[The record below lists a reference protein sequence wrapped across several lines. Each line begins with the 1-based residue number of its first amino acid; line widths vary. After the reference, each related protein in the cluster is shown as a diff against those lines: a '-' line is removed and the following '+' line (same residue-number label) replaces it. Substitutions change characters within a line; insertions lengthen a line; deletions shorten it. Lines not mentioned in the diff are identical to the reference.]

1 MKNTQGRHSVL
12 NRALA
17 FLLAVVMVAGYFPTN
32 IWKVSATEANGITT
46 VADPQTLTRPETI
59 YGDNTLNAGKVTV
72 GKSVSTS
79 SVTVNGKNVPLS
91 NPDNFLVTMTQ
102 TAQVMGLSSET
113 SVPVDVVFVL
123 DTSGSMEGD
132 RTKSMVNAANSA
144 IKSLM
149 EANKDNRVS
158 VVAFSSAAAWWDGEW
173 TDWGQGT
180 SNGAA
185 ANVLSPLAHYDD
197 NTNTAT
203 TADDAASNH
212 LRWANSSGTASTNG
226 AYLLGRGSGNISA
239 GYRRGNHEDAGGTNI
254 HAGIALGAQQLMKV
268 TDTTVTYEGGTT
280 INRMPFIVVLSDG
293 APTFASSSTNW
304 YEPSQTAQNGD
315 GNNAYT
321 GNGFL
326 AALTAAYYK
335 GAITDHYYGS
345 AADNSNRC
353 YVYTIGVSVGN
364 NTLANLT
371 LNPKENFNANATGN
385 NHGGRFTSYWNSY
398 NRNNLTNGFT
408 VEVNDDQNF
417 RITNTTISATKNF
430 ITGKNTSGTV
440 MYTEGTGITYNDGFY
455 SATQTNE
462 IAGIFDDIVAEIS
475 KKAISVPT
483 KVDNYGADFSGY
495 VTFTDPIGEYME
507 IKEMKGIIADG
518 NFYKGSTAAQYLA
531 SGANEKFNTMIRQVL
546 TTRLS
551 MTESTEVSVND
562 LLSTADG
569 NSITWW
575 GSTYNVGEEDT
586 GMQVVGAAADDSIEY
601 ITAST
606 TQIPE
611 EADYVCRSYFY
622 YGTAGSTVEKPNH
635 EYLYFVVRVQ
645 RALKAPYQQT
655 VVISMPASL
664 LSMEKV
670 LITESKDDDGNAV
683 YTASVQEAEPARVVY
698 EVGLR
703 SDITAE
709 NVDQIV
715 SASYKGETVNGTG
728 SVNYDAATGT
738 YHFFT
743 NDWDRTQDGSEHHRA
758 MAKATFDAAMD
769 NAFYTYQTD
778 TLIVD
783 ANGNA
788 VTSNPKGKTAY
799 YVREYYDW
807 SNVNANADGE
817 FAATPKTQLIKIE
830 VPSDA
835 TLVEK
840 DGKWYIPKDSHT
852 ASTLETIGDDIEKTS
867 NTTGTALIVS
877 HAHRTGNQY
886 NSHYTVLLGNNG
898 KLSLKSNPPV
908 PEKTVHVNGSV
919 TDDNGKE
926 VKVDDELTYEITVE
940 NTLNKQ
946 EEFTITDQVPAG
958 TVFVSADNGGTQAD
972 GTVTWK
978 LSIPANSTKTVK
990 MTVRVTKDALNTN
1003 VVPSTIKNTAVVTF
1017 PNNAKYTTNSVEN
1030 PPYGKTAAD
1039 QSGKDTADQPG
1050 YQVGDEI
1057 TFHIRFHNN
1066 ATNSDGA
1073 YVDANVTIVDKIPAG
1088 TELVEGTI
1096 TNNGT
1101 VDADGTI
1108 TWNLTN
1114 VKANMAGVVSFR
1126 VRILA
1131 SAGDTVTNYSTI
1143 TVGNNPT
1150 ITTNTTETKVAKGD
1164 LVLTKTVAAG
1174 DEQTKEFTLTL
1185 TESTGMLN
1193 GTFSGVAFAD
1203 GYAEVTIKHGQTV
1216 TIQDLPAGVKITVA
1230 ELAPDGWTATYDGAA
1245 TAQEVTITADAAA
1258 TATVNV
1264 NNDYHAKPVTFQ
1276 LKGKKTFVGETFPTG
1291 VTFTF
1296 RAVQCDANGTVLSDP
1311 ITVTAKTTSPNGEI
1325 LFSAREFTTAFGE
1338 RYYKI
1343 TEDGTTVPGLITDN
1357 SAYLLYLKVV
1367 DDGKGNLQLTH
1378 KLSKDGKEISSG
1390 ENQTGTVTVEG
1401 ADFTNTY
1408 PEPTS
1413 ITLGG
1418 DKTLSG
1424 RYQVPGEFGF
1434 QLLVPGNNSVDS
1446 GSAVVRDTTSNVV
1459 NADNGYNG
1467 SFSFDPI
1474 TYTAEDMVNED
1485 GTIAMEK
1492 TFYYYIREIPGQ
1504 NADITYDPAHYV
1516 VTVTV
1521 KNLDGKLEASKSIVK
1536 YEEAGA
1542 DTAIAVNKVSFGNT
1556 FKVQDTRVI
1565 LTGTKVLTG
1574 RTMREGEF
1582 SFSVYRADASGSYQK
1597 TKENQVSSGVS
1608 TAAGKINFSPIGFQ
1622 VLDMLDQDGNIL
1634 ASKDFYFAVIENHPI
1649 PGSATSDPNMYYD
1662 PAEYLVKVTVTYDA
1676 SEGTL
1681 TAGTPVVVAGGQTIA
1696 FSNIQNPSTI
1706 TVKPIA
1712 VKKITGSSLPDGLSF
1727 SFKVVPV
1734 SGGTD
1739 AATGTSTPITGSY
1752 VAGSAIDAGFT
1763 SMVYSYELWNEK
1775 KDADGV
1781 ATFTYWILESNTGSA
1796 GNGVDYTTV
1805 RYLYEVKVT
1814 RTATNALVTT
1824 ETYYKQNDGVADG
1837 NTDAANYTTVIA
1849 TYTSTQGKDAYNE
1862 FVNTV
1867 KAAVVFTNN
1876 YYAETQ
1882 INLTAKKQMNG
1893 MELEG
1898 KDFDFLLQRLDST
1911 GAIIPDSKT
1920 TGSND
1925 QKGNITFATLNYS
1938 SAMLTDAYKA
1948 EDGCYYFSY
1957 LLNEIKPAD
1966 VAIKGVD
1973 YDETKYIVTVKITQT
1988 AGAEGAAGTLTAELA
2003 GVSYATESNGKYT
2016 PGEKVENFTAAG
2028 NTNITFEN
2036 TYSVKQGTEVVIE
2049 ATKTLT
2055 GRDFVMNDGV
2065 GEFGFALYRQ
2075 DRENSEIWHNIGT
2088 AFNDADGKVSFTR
2101 YFNANTLTHMTD
2113 AFQDIDNDGKE
2124 EYVAI
2129 YRINEINGGL
2139 GGVTYSGAVYYVKA
2153 IIEHDMDNAK
2163 YVCQSIT
2170 YYTDAACETVA
2181 EKVEFVNTYKTNDT
2195 GFTPVASKELL
2206 GAGGNAVDLSNYSF
2220 SFEVVEIKEDGT
2232 VKTHD
2237 NGAAVVTAT
2246 GRSDATG
2253 KVTFSD
2259 VIYNGLQEVKCENKT
2274 NGASGDHTHYYMIRE
2289 SQGTAQGI
2297 TYSKQNYYIKVTVN
2311 DNGKG
2316 TLSVKDVTY
2325 YKDLFNTAID
2335 ANQVVFTNHHG
2346 SGSTELNL
2354 TVNKVVQVQYPMRP
2368 QTFALRGT
2376 PVIDPGAEYELTGS
2390 EFDFEVYKANAN
2402 FEITDPTAVASGT
2415 NGAGS
2420 GEATVPFTTIT
2431 YTRKDAYENGNVV
2444 SGQASSQTYYYVIK
2458 ELVPSE
2464 GSIPGVSIDTKE
2476 IHATVTV
2483 TDDGYGN
2490 MTAAAV
2496 YANGDQTFTNTYQV
2510 KDPVS
2515 VTLTAVKEL
2524 IGKDMETFTFQLKDA
2539 DGNVLNEKQ
2548 NDGSTV
2554 TFDALTF
2561 YLPGTYTYTV
2571 TEVKGTNEHMT
2582 YDETEYTV
2590 IIEVWDDRKGEL
2602 YTVVTV
2608 RNGSD
2613 AVELMKFT
2621 NTYKHPELTVDLST
2635 QINANKTVAGPEDE
2649 SLEYLLKKYEFRFE
2663 VIDLE
2668 GNPVLDA
2675 DGNPMVGVTD
2685 ENGNITFP
2693 EFVFEMAGVYH
2704 YLIRE
2709 QAAYEDRRITT
2720 DDQIWCAHIQVIYDS
2735 AEGVLKIMPDGCT
2748 THLYNPAVHNAEG
2761 GMENPVFI
2769 NRYDPKDIS
2778 VQVNGKKILEGRP
2791 LLNHE
2796 FTFRLLDEK
2805 GNIAAEAKN
2814 HSDGSITFYLDY
2826 ALEDLVD
2833 SDGKQVPEK
2842 VFTYQMV
2849 EVIPDSKL
2857 GGVRY
2862 TEKRVAVQV
2871 TVTDNQEG
2879 QLTAT
2884 VEYAEKAQFVNTY
2897 DAADGTAVIEAL
2909 KVLEGISLSGKVFQF
2924 QLLDEDSNP
2933 VLDAEGNP
2941 IVAANDADGKIR
2953 FEIPMTEAGT
2963 YKYQIAEIKGNIPG
2977 VTYDENTYQATVTVT
2992 DNLAGQLIC
3001 VTTYENNAVPTFVNV
3016 YEADGAVAL
3025 IEATKKYTGNKLA
3038 GEDFE
3043 FQLLDAQNNVVAT
3056 AKNDADGNIF
3066 LSCTFEEAGEY
3077 VFTLVEKAG
3086 SDDHITYDD
3095 RIVTVTVTVTD
3106 NGEGKLIASAPV
3118 YDTADGKAPVFKN
3131 TYTPD
3136 PIQVTVEASKQYTG
3150 GKALKDNDFTFQLL
3164 DSENKVVASA
3174 KNTADGKISFLLD
3187 IEAEG
3192 TYTYT
3197 MVEKAGT
3204 DAQITYDANQYTV
3217 TVKVTNVDGV
3227 LTAAVTY
3234 GTEEG
3239 EAPVFQNTWK
3249 LEKIGITLT
3258 GTKTLTGR
3266 DMKAGEFKFQVHDS
3280 TGTLVATGTNDAK
3293 GNINFTPVGIVTKGT
3308 YLLTISE
3315 VAGSAEYVTYD
3326 KTTFQ
3331 VKVVV
3336 ENVDGKLVPKIT
3348 YPDGE
3353 IAFENSYDE
3362 PDNPETGDNSPIYW
3376 MVGLLAI
3383 SALAMVL
3390 LIVLR
3395 PKKSG
3400 KYTK

>member
-1 MKNTQGRHSVL
+1 M
-12 NRALA
+12 
-17 FLLAVVMVAGYFPTN
+17 
-32 IWKVSATEANGITT
+32 
-46 VADPQTLTRPETI
+46 LT
-59 YGDNTLNAGKVTV
+59 D
-72 GKSVSTS
+72 
-79 SVTVNGKNVPLS
+79 
-91 NPDNFLVTMTQ
+91 
-102 TAQVMGLSSET
+102 
-113 SVPVDVVFVL
+113 
-123 DTSGSMEGD
+123 
-132 RTKSMVNAANSA
+132 
-144 IKSLM
+144 
-149 EANKDNRVS
+149 
-158 VVAFSSAAAWWDGEW
+158 
-173 TDWGQGT
+173 
-180 SNGAA
+180 
-185 ANVLSPLAHYDD
+185 
-197 NTNTAT
+197 
-203 TADDAASNH
+203 
-212 LRWANSSGTASTNG
+212 TASTTV
-226 AYLLGRGSGNISA
+226 RMEDGS
-239 GYRRGNHEDAGGTNI
+239 ELT
-254 HAGIALGAQQLMKV
+254 
-268 TDTTVTYEGGTT
+268 
-280 INRMPFIVVLSDG
+280 RMPFLIILSDG
-293 APTFASSSTNW
+293 QPTFSSSTSNW
-304 YEPSQTAQNGD
+304 YNPSSATNSEQGPGDEP
-315 GNNAYT
+315 YP

-335 GAITDHYYGS
+335 GAITEHYYGTKAS
-345 AADNSNRC
+345 EENRC
-353 YVYTIGVSVGN
+353 YVYTVGVGFSSLSGNDRYLAQITLDPDTYFADGQAGYYSTFKGYWDSYTAGNAFSVRVNGSN
-364 NTLANLT
+364 
-371 LNPKENFNANATGN
+371 GYY
-385 NHGGRFTSYWNSY
+385 GGSY
-398 NRNNLTNGFT
+398 NYSVSAASITATKSYVNGISSQGK
-408 VEVNDDQNF
+408 VMYAGGLAYNDDHFTANQTGD
-417 RITNTTISATKNF
+417 ITS
-430 ITGKNTSGTV
+430 V
-440 MYTEGTGITYNDGFY
+440 
-455 SATQTNE
+455 
-462 IAGIFDDIVAEIS
+462 FDDIVAEIS

-495 VTFTDPIGEYME
+495 VTFADPIGEYME
-507 IKEMKGIIADG
+507 VKEMKGIIADG
-518 NFYKGSTAAQYLA
+518 NFYKGTTAAQYLA

-551 MTESTEVSVND
+551 MTESTEVSVDD
-562 LLSTADG
+562 LLATADG
-569 NSITWW
+569 NSLTWW
-575 GSTYNVGEEDT
+575 GSTYNVGEEET

-622 YGTAGSTVEKPNH
+622 YGTAGSTVENPNH
-635 EYLYFVVRVQ
+635 EYLYYVIRVQ
-645 RALKAPYQQT
+645 RSLRAPYQQT

-728 SVNYDAATGT
+728 SVNYDAATDT

-758 MAKATFDAAMD
+758 MAKATFDAAAD
-769 NAFYTYQTD
+769 NAFYTYQND

-788 VTSNPKGKTAY
+788 VTSDPKGKTAY

-807 SNVNANADGE
+807 TDESANADGA

-830 VPSDA
+830 VPSNA

-852 ASTLETIGDDIEKTS
+852 ASTLETIGDDIGKTS

-1150 ITTNTTETKVAKGD
+1150 VTTNTTETKVAKGD

-1174 DEQTKEFTLTL
+1174 DDQTKEFTLTL
-1185 TESTGMLN
+1185 TESTGKLN

-1245 TAQEVTITADAAA
+1245 TAQEVTVTADAAA

-1311 ITVTAKTTSPNGEI
+1311 ITVTATTTSPNGEI

-1357 SAYLLYLKVV
+1357 SVYLLYLKVV
-1367 DDGKGNLQLTH
+1367 DDGEGNLRLSYQ
-1378 KLSKDGKEISSG
+1378 LSKNGEEISSG
-1390 ENQTGTVTVEG
+1390 ENRTGTVTVEG

-1424 RYQVPGEFGF
+1424 RYQVPGEFDF
-1434 QLLVPGNNSVDS
+1434 QLLVPGYNSVGS
-1446 GSAVVRDTTSNVV
+1446 GSAVVRDTASNVV
-1459 NADNGYNG
+1459 NGDNGYNG

-1521 KNLDGKLEASKSIVK
+1521 KNVNGKLEASKSIVK

-1622 VLDMLDQDGNIL
+1622 VVDMLDQDGNIL

-1696 FSNIQNPSTI
+1696 FNNIQNPSTI
-1706 TVKPIA
+1706 TVKPVA

-1739 AATGTSTPITGSY
+1739 AATGTSTPITDSY

-1849 TYTSTQGKDAYNE
+1849 TYTSTQDKAAYNE
-1862 FVNTV
+1862 FVNSV

-1925 QKGNITFATLNYS
+1925 KNGNINFATLNYS

-2003 GVSYATESNGKYT
+2003 DVRYATESNGKYT
-2016 PGEKVENFTAAG
+2016 PGEKVEHFTAAG

-2075 DRENSEIWHNIGT
+2075 DRANSEIWHNIGT

-2316 TLSVKDVTY
+2316 TLSVKNVTY

-2354 TVNKVVQVQYPMRP
+2354 TVNKVVQVQYPVRP

-2464 GSIPGVSIDTKE
+2464 GSVPGVSIDTKE
-2476 IHATVTV
+2476 IHVTVTV

-2490 MTAAAV
+2490 MTATAV

-2571 TEVKGTNEHMT
+2571 TEVKGTNEYMT

-2590 IIEVWDDRKGEL
+2590 TIEVWDDREGEL

-2608 RNGSD
+2608 QNGSD

-2621 NTYKHPELTVDLST
+2621 NTYQHPELTVDLST

-2649 SLEYLLKKYEFRFE
+2649 SLEYLLKKYQFRFE

-2675 DGNPMVGVTD
+2675 DGNPMIGVTD

-2735 AEGVLKIMPDGCT
+2735 AEGILKIMPDGCT
-2748 THLYNPAVHNAEG
+2748 THLYNPATHNAEG

-2849 EVIPDSKL
+2849 EVVPDTKL

-3056 AKNDADGNIF
+3056 AKNDANGNIF

-3106 NGEGKLIASAPV
+3106 NGEGKLIASDPV
-3118 YDTADGKAPVFKN
+3118 YDTEDGKAPVFEN

-3136 PIQVTVEASKQYTG
+3136 PIQVTVEASKQFTG
-3150 GKALKDNDFTFQLL
+3150 GKALKGNDFTFQLL

-3187 IEAEG
+3187 IEEEG

-3204 DAQITYDANQYTV
+3204 DAQITYDATQYTV

-3227 LTAAVTY
+3227 LTVAVTY

-3249 LEKIGITLT
+3249 PEKIGITLT
-3258 GTKTLTGR
+3258 GTKNLTGR

-3308 YLLTISE
+3308 YLLTVSE

-3336 ENVDGKLVPKIT
+3336 ENVDGKLVPEIT

-3376 MVGLLAI
+3376 MVGLLVI

-3390 LIVLR
+3390 LIALR